1 MRDMKIRFLGA
12 HNTESS
18 SSGLMCLLL
27 DEEVA
32 LDAGSL
38 TSKLSLKEQLALKAV
53 LFTHAHY
60 DHIRDLPMLAM
71 NCFLNGGVVHAYGS
85 QAVKEALVEHILNGQ
100 IYSSFFE
107 RPVLDFHEV
116 EPYTAF
122 TIDRYEVTPVPV
134 SHSVPATGYQVKSKG
149 RSFFYTGDTG
159 PELSECWSHISPD
172 LVIIEVT
179 ASNRFSEFGR
189 ESKHLT
195 PELLKEELTAFRQ
208 IRSYLPGIITVHM
221 NPSLED
227 EIAVELNEVACQLGC
242 DILLAY
248 EGLEIQV

>member
-1 MRDMKIRFLGA
+1 MKIRFLGA

-85 QAVKEALVEHILNGQ
+85 QAVKE
-100 IYSSFFE
+100 

-159 PELSECWSHISPD
+159 PGLSECWSHISPD

>member
-1 MRDMKIRFLGA
+1 MKIRFLGA

-27 DEEVA
+27 DEVVA

-53 LFTHAHY
+53 LFTHGHY

-71 NCFLNGGVVHAYGS
+71 NCFLNSGVVHAYGS
-85 QAVKEALVEHILNGQ
+85 QAVREALVEHILNGQ
-100 IYSSFFE
+100 VYSRFFE
-107 RPVLDFHEV
+107 RPVLDFYEV

-122 TIDRYEVTPVPV
+122 IIDRYEVMPVPV
-134 SHSVPATGYQVKSKG
+134 SHSVPATGYQVKSEG

-159 PELSECWSHISPD
+159 PGLSECWSHISPD
-172 LVIIEVT
+172 LLIIEVT
-179 ASNRFSEFGR
+179 ASNRFTEFGR

-195 PELLKEELTAFRQ
+195 PELLKEELTAFRK
-208 IRSYLPGIITVHM
+208 IWNYLPGIITVHM

-227 EIAVELNEVACQLGC
+227 EIAGELKDVACQLGC
-242 DILLAY
+242 DISLAH